1 MNRSS
6 LWLVLSVLA
15 LIMGM
20 SACQPASPDT
30 NRDASKT
37 ANANV
42 TKETLNPVAIEA
54 EITRLENEWATAAQ
68 RHDASAVRKFLADDL
83 VMTYPDGS
91 TGSKTSELST
101 IESGAI
107 TADAWELSDAKV
119 TVLGPDAAFITG
131 RSLLKNAKLKDAT
144 MKKAIDIS
152 GEYRFLD
159 VYARR
164 NGTWQVVASQATK
177 VLTPGPAAS
186 PSASPSA
193 SAPPSPPKPSPTRT
207 ASPTP

>member
-6 LWLVLSVLA
+6 LWIVLSVLA
-15 LIMGM
+15 LIMGV
-20 SACQPASPDT
+20 SACQPASSDT

-42 TKETLNPVAIEA
+42 PKETLNPVAIEA
-54 EITRLENEWATAAQ
+54 EITRLENVWATAAQ
-68 RHDASAVRKFLADDL
+68 RHDVSAVRKFLADDL

-91 TGSKTSELST
+91 TGSKASELST

-107 TADAWELSDAKV
+107 TADAWELFDAKV

-131 RSLLKNAKLKDAT
+131 RSVLKNAKLKDAT

-152 GEYRFLD
+152 GEYRFTD

-164 NGTWQVVASQATK
+164 NGQWLAVASQT
-177 VLTPGPAAS
+177 TPIKNPEPAPSPVAS
-186 PSASPSA
+186 SSK
-193 SAPPSPPKPSPTRT
+193 APPT
-207 ASPTP
+207 ASPQASPK

>member
-1 MNRSS
+1 MNWLTVGGNSLRSSPASLSFPKRPSRRCSMNRSS

-15 LIMGM
+15 LIVGV

-37 ANANV
+37 ANANA

-91 TGSKTSELST
+91 TGSKT
-101 IESGAI
+101 
-107 TADAWELSDAKV
+107 
-119 TVLGPDAAFITG
+119 
-131 RSLLKNAKLKDAT
+131 
-144 MKKAIDIS
+144 
-152 GEYRFLD
+152 
-159 VYARR
+159 
-164 NGTWQVVASQATK
+164 
-177 VLTPGPAAS
+177 
-186 PSASPSA
+186 
-193 SAPPSPPKPSPTRT
+193 
-207 ASPTP
+207 

>member
-1 MNRSS
+1 MKRSS
-6 LWLVLSVLA
+6 LWIVLSVLA
-15 LIMGM
+15 LIMGV
-20 SACQPASPDT
+20 SACQPASSDT
-30 NRDASKT
+30 NRDASKA

-42 TKETLNPVAIEA
+42 AKETLNPVAIEA

-68 RHDASAVRKFLADDL
+68 RHDANAVRKFLADDL

-91 TGSKTSELST
+91 TGSKASELST

-107 TADAWELSDAKV
+107 TADAWELFDAKV

-131 RSLLKNAKLKDAT
+131 RSVLKNAKLKDAT

-152 GEYRFLD
+152 GEYRFTD

-164 NGTWQVVASQATK
+164 NGQWFAVASQTTPIKDPEPAPSPVATSSK
-177 VLTPGPAAS
+177 
-186 PSASPSA
+186 
-193 SAPPSPPKPSPTRT
+193 APPTAAPK
-207 ASPTP
+207 

>member
-83 VMTYPDGS
+83 LMTYPDGS

-107 TADAWELSDAKV
+107 TADAWELFDAKV

-131 RSLLKNAKLKDAT
+131 RSVLKNAKLKDAT

-152 GEYRFLD
+152 GEYRFTD

-164 NGTWQVVASQATK
+164 NGQWFAVASQT
-177 VLTPGPAAS
+177 TPIKNPEPA
-186 PSASPSA
+186 
-193 SAPPSPPKPSPTRT
+193 PSPVT
-207 ASPTP
+207 ASPKAPPTASPK

>member
-6 LWLVLSVLA
+6 LRLVLSVLA
-15 LIMGM
+15 LIMGV

-37 ANANV
+37 ASANV
-42 TKETLNPVAIEA
+42 TKETLNPVAIEG

-107 TADAWELSDAKV
+107 TADAWELLDAKV

-131 RSLLKNAKLKDAT
+131 RSVLKNAKLKDAT
-144 MKKAIDIS
+144 MKKALDIS
-152 GEYRFLD
+152 GEYRFTD

-164 NGTWQVVASQATK
+164 NGQWFAVASQTTPIKNPEPAPAPVATSSK
-177 VLTPGPAAS
+177 
-186 PSASPSA
+186 
-193 SAPPSPPKPSPTRT
+193 APPT
-207 ASPTP
+207 ASPQASPK

>member
-6 LWLVLSVLA
+6 LCLMFSVLA
-15 LIMGM
+15 LIMGV

-30 NRDASKT
+30 NRDAGKT

-91 TGSKTSELST
+91 TGTKASELST

-119 TVLGPDAAFITG
+119 TILGPDAAFITG
-131 RSLLKNAKLKDAT
+131 RSVLKNAKLKDAT

-152 GEYRFLD
+152 GEYRFTD

-164 NGTWQVVASQATK
+164 NGQWLAVASQT
-177 VLTPGPAAS
+177 TPIKNPEPAPSPVAAS
-186 PSASPSA
+186 SK
-193 SAPPSPPKPSPTRT
+193 APPT
-207 ASPTP
+207 ASPQASPK

>member
-1 MNRSS
+1 
-6 LWLVLSVLA
+6 VLSVLV
-15 LIMGM
+15 LIVGV

-37 ANANV
+37 ANANA

-107 TADAWELSDAKV
+107 TADGWELLDAKV

-131 RSLLKNAKLKDAT
+131 RSVLKNAKLKDAS
-144 MKKAIDIS
+144 MKKALDIS
-152 GEYRFLD
+152 GEYRFTD

-164 NGTWQVVASQATK
+164 NGQWFAVASQTTPIKNPEPAPSPVATSSK
-177 VLTPGPAAS
+177 
-186 PSASPSA
+186 
-193 SAPPSPPKPSPTRT
+193 APPT
-207 ASPTP
+207 ASPK

>member
-6 LWLVLSVLA
+6 LWLVLSVLT
-15 LIMGM
+15 LIMAV
-20 SACQPASPDT
+20 SACQPAAPDT

-37 ANANV
+37 ANANA

-68 RHDASAVRKFLADDL
+68 RHDASAVRKFLAEDL
-83 VMTYPDGS
+83 VVTYPDGS
-91 TGSKTSELST
+91 TGNKTSELST

-107 TADAWELSDAKV
+107 TADSWELLDAKV
-119 TVLGPDAAFITG
+119 TVLGPDGAFITG
-131 RSLLKNAKLKDAT
+131 RSVLKNAKLKDAT

-152 GEYRFLD
+152 GEYRFTD

-164 NGTWQVVASQATK
+164 NGQWFAVASQT
-177 VLTPGPAAS
+177 TPIKNPEPAPSPAATS
-186 PSASPSA
+186 SKAPS
-193 SAPPSPPKPSPTRT
+193 T
-207 ASPTP
+207 ASPQASPK

>member
-6 LWLVLSVLA
+6 LCLVLSVLA
-15 LIMGM
+15 LIMGV
-20 SACQPASPDT
+20 SGCQPASPGT

-42 TKETLNPVAIEA
+42 TKETVNPVAIEA
-54 EITRLENEWATAAQ
+54 EITKLENEWATAAQ

-91 TGSKTSELST
+91 TGNKTSELST
-101 IESGAI
+101 IESGAV
-107 TADAWELSDAKV
+107 TLDGWEVSDAKV

-131 RSLLKNAKLKDAT
+131 RSVLKNAKYKDAS

-152 GEYRFLD
+152 GEYRFTD

-164 NGTWQVVASQATK
+164 NGQWLAVASQT
-177 VLTPGPAAS
+177 TPIKNPEPAS
-186 PSASPSA
+186 SQVTTSSK
-193 SAPPSPPKPSPTRT
+193 APAT
-207 ASPTP
+207 ASPQPSPK

>member
-6 LWLVLSVLA
+6 VWLVLSVLA
-15 LIMGM
+15 LIMGV

-37 ANANV
+37 ANANI

-54 EITRLENEWATAAQ
+54 EITKLENEWATAAQ

-91 TGSKTSELST
+91 TGSKASELST

-107 TADAWELSDAKV
+107 TADSWELFDTKV

-131 RSLLKNAKLKDAT
+131 RSVLKNAKLKDAT
-144 MKKAIDIS
+144 MKKALDIS
-152 GEYRFLD
+152 GEYRFTD

-164 NGTWQVVASQATK
+164 NGQWLAVASQTTPIKSPEPAPSPVATSSK
-177 VLTPGPAAS
+177 APPAAS
-186 PSASPSA
+186 PQASP
-193 SAPPSPPKPSPTRT
+193 K
-207 ASPTP
+207 

>member
-15 LIMGM
+15 LIMGV

-37 ANANV
+37 ANANA

-91 TGSKTSELST
+91 TGSKASELST

-107 TADAWELSDAKV
+107 TADAWELFDAKV

-131 RSLLKNAKLKDAT
+131 RSVLKNAKLKDAT

-152 GEYRFLD
+152 GEYRFTD

-164 NGTWQVVASQATK
+164 NGQWLAVASQT
-177 VLTPGPAAS
+177 TPIKNPEPAPSPVAAS
-186 PSASPSA
+186 SKTSA
-193 SAPPSPPKPSPTRT
+193 T
-207 ASPTP
+207 ASPQASPK

>member
-1 MNRSS
+1 MKRSS
-6 LWLVLSVLA
+6 LWIVLSVLA
-15 LIMGM
+15 LIMGV
-20 SACQPASPDT
+20 SACQPASSDT
-30 NRDASKT
+30 NRDASKA

-42 TKETLNPVAIEA
+42 AKETLNPVAIEA

-68 RHDASAVRKFLADDL
+68 RHDANAVRKFLADDL

-91 TGSKTSELST
+91 TGSKASELST

-107 TADAWELSDAKV
+107 TADAWELFDAKV

-131 RSLLKNAKLKDAT
+131 RSVLKNAKLKDAT

-152 GEYRFLD
+152 GEYRFTD

-164 NGTWQVVASQATK
+164 NGQWLAVASQT
-177 VLTPGPAAS
+177 TPIKNPEPAPSPVAS
-186 PSASPSA
+186 SSK
-193 SAPPSPPKPSPTRT
+193 APPT
-207 ASPTP
+207 ASPQASPK

>member
-6 LWLVLSVLA
+6 LRLVLSVLA
-15 LIMGM
+15 LIMGV

-30 NRDASKT
+30 NRDAGKT

-91 TGSKTSELST
+91 TGTKASELST

-107 TADAWELSDAKV
+107 TADAWEVSDAKV
-119 TVLGPDAAFITG
+119 TILGPDAAFITG
-131 RSLLKNAKLKDAT
+131 RSVLKNAKLKDAT

-152 GEYRFLD
+152 GEYRFTD

-164 NGTWQVVASQATK
+164 NGQWLAVASQT
-177 VLTPGPAAS
+177 TPIKNPESAPSPVAAIS
-186 PSASPSA
+186 KA
-193 SAPPSPPKPSPTRT
+193 SAT
-207 ASPTP
+207 ASPQASPK

>member
-6 LWLVLSVLA
+6 LGLVLSVLA
-15 LIMGM
+15 LIMGV

-30 NRDASKT
+30 NRDAGKT

-91 TGSKTSELST
+91 TGTKASELST

-119 TVLGPDAAFITG
+119 TILGPDAAFITG
-131 RSLLKNAKLKDAT
+131 RSMLKNAKLKDAT

-152 GEYRFLD
+152 GEYRFTD

-164 NGTWQVVASQATK
+164 NGQWLAVASQT
-177 VLTPGPAAS
+177 TPIKNPEPAPS
-186 PSASPSA
+186 PVAPSSKA
-193 SAPPSPPKPSPTRT
+193 SAT
-207 ASPTP
+207 ASPQASPK

>member
-6 LWLVLSVLA
+6 LGLVLSVLA
-15 LIMGM
+15 LIMGV

-30 NRDASKT
+30 NRDAGKT

-91 TGSKTSELST
+91 TGTKASELST

-119 TVLGPDAAFITG
+119 TILGPDAAFITG
-131 RSLLKNAKLKDAT
+131 RSVLKNAKLKDAT

-152 GEYRFLD
+152 GEYRFTD

-164 NGTWQVVASQATK
+164 NGQWFAVASQT
-177 VLTPGPAAS
+177 TPIKNPEPAPSPVAAS
-186 PSASPSA
+186 SKA
-193 SAPPSPPKPSPTRT
+193 SAT
-207 ASPTP
+207 ASPQASPK

>member
-6 LWLVLSVLA
+6 LGLVLSVLA
-15 LIMGM
+15 LIMGV

-30 NRDASKT
+30 NRDAGKT

-91 TGSKTSELST
+91 TGTKASELST

-107 TADAWELSDAKV
+107 TADAWEVSDAKV
-119 TVLGPDAAFITG
+119 TILGPDAAFITG
-131 RSLLKNAKLKDAT
+131 RSVLKNAKLKDAT

-152 GEYRFLD
+152 GEYRFTD

-164 NGTWQVVASQATK
+164 NGQWLAVASQT
-177 VLTPGPAAS
+177 TPIKNPESAPTPVAAIS
-186 PSASPSA
+186 KA
-193 SAPPSPPKPSPTRT
+193 SAT
-207 ASPTP
+207 ASPQASPK

>member
-6 LWLVLSVLA
+6 LWIVLSVLA
-15 LIMGM
+15 LIMGV
-20 SACQPASPDT
+20 SACQPASSDT
-30 NRDASKT
+30 NRDASKA

-42 TKETLNPVAIEA
+42 AKETLNPVAIEA

-68 RHDASAVRKFLADDL
+68 RHDANAVRKFLADDL

-91 TGSKTSELST
+91 TGSKASELST

-107 TADAWELSDAKV
+107 TADAWDLFDAKV

-131 RSLLKNAKLKDAT
+131 RSVLKNAKLKDAT

-152 GEYRFLD
+152 GEYRFTD

-164 NGTWQVVASQATK
+164 NGQWLAVASQT
-177 VLTPGPAAS
+177 TPIKNPEPA
-186 PSASPSA
+186 
-193 SAPPSPPKPSPTRT
+193 PSPVATSAKAPAT
-207 ASPTP
+207 ASPK